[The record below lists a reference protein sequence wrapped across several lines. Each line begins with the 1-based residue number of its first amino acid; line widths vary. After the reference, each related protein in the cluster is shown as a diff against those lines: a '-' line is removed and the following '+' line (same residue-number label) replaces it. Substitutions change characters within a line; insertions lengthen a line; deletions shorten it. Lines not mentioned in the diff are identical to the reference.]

1 MKPAKR
7 KRRHAP
13 AGLAAFEP
21 LEGRLALAS
30 SADLPSI
37 ATAASASLPAVVA
50 NIAPPLA
57 GQTQGSILVAD
68 LGIGAAG
75 GIAITGTQL
84 QGGRLFYSV
93 DGGIT
98 WGEVGPVSPTAAQL
112 LQADSQTRLYF
123 QPATGSAAGLADVIT
138 CKAWEPTNG
147 FANGATGVDTLLKPA
162 QTIRRIAS
170 RDAATATAVSPNGQF
185 AITADRAGGIVVT
198 SLASPAEAEAIAHL
212 DTPGAAVGIT
222 IAADGSQAF
231 IADDY
236 GGVQVISLADP
247 ANPVITAT
255 VEPINNGYAL
265 GVAAAGSR
273 YLFVAASSQGLDIV
287 DLNAP
292 GGPAIVKN
300 VPLNDY
306 AVSVTASADGRHAY
320 IGTITGLVIV
330 DALSPAT
337 AQVVRSVAT
346 GGSVE
351 GVAVHPSGS
360 HLLLACAQDGVKV
373 VAVTNPTA
381 ASVVKTIPTSGT
393 AWSVAVA
400 PNGGRA
406 YVGLGRDGGV
416 EVLNVTTPAQAT
428 LIGAIH
434 ATGFTVGTSV
444 TPDNRYVLV
453 ADGSVGTRLVDTA
466 IPQRTQVVNTAGGA
480 NRVAITSGGDYAF
493 VADDTSGLAI
503 IQLNNSGAAT
513 VAGTVATGRFAAD
526 VALSGT
532 NRYAYVADTTTG
544 LVVVDAVNRSAPSV
558 ARTIASPTNAI
569 AVEVTADGAYAAVA
583 DRFGGFVLYS
593 LANPAVP
600 SEAGRVGGLW
610 PVTDMAIDAARQTAI
625 LATDYRGIQ
634 VFDIS
639 SPATPRSV
647 ATLNLPGTAVAVAV
661 SADGSR
667 AYVAAG
673 EDGLHIVDLSNRTA
687 PVRIGTFLGDAPVT
701 GVSVSDDGTQ
711 LYVATTQGVAILLTA
726 AADGPILV
734 GVLETPGTAKATVV
748 SSQGKAVV
756 AVGSAGVFLRDVT
769 APAGFSRAS
778 SGIEAA
784 NYGTVESRGNVALAR
799 DAGGV
804 WRANETPVQTP
815 AGTESMLGIWQLA
828 EAETIGGSNLLFAR
842 HPSGAVHRLVADSN
856 WQLIGFSGVGN
867 ADSRWLP
874 GTARGQAAPPDTSN
888 PIPTGVTVPLDLV
901 GGVFLRHDA
910 AGTLYA
916 DATPLSQAGSPLSLS
931 TLGDLR
937 PLAAE
942 VFPTGNHLLLRSP
955 ANELIVWNFTSEW
968 AFTDADS
975 PVAANTIT
983 GLGLLALFG
992 VGGDGSSS

>member
-1 MKPAKR
+1 M
-7 KRRHAP
+7 
-13 AGLAAFEP
+13 
-21 LEGRLALAS
+21 ALAS
-30 SADLPSI
+30 SADLPAI
-37 ATAASASLPAVVA
+37 TAAASASLPAVVA

-57 GQTQGSILVAD
+57 GQTQGSVLVAD
-68 LGIGAAG
+68 LGTGDAG

-84 QGGRLFYSV
+84 QGGRLFFSV
-93 DGGIT
+93 DGGVT
-98 WGEVGPVSPTAAQL
+98 WGEVGPVSPTAARL
-112 LQADSQTRLYF
+112 LRADIQTRLYF
-123 QPATGSAAGLADVIT
+123 QPATGSAAGLSDVIT
-138 CKAWEPTNG
+138 YKAWEPTNG
-147 FANGATGVDTLLKPA
+147 FANGATGIDTLLKPA

-198 SLASPAEAEAIAHL
+198 SLANPAEAEAIAHL
-212 DTPGAAVGIT
+212 ATPGAAVGIT
-222 IAADGSQAF
+222 IAADGSRAF
-231 IADDY
+231 VADDY
-236 GGVQVISLADP
+236 GGVQVVSLADP
-247 ANPVITAT
+247 ANPVITRT
-255 VEPINNGYAL
+255 IEPIGNGYAL

-273 YLFVAASSQGLDIV
+273 YLFVAASSKGLDIV
-287 DLNAP
+287 DLNTP
-292 GGPAIVKN
+292 GGPAIVKT

-306 AVSVTASADGRHAY
+306 AISVAASANGRYAY

-330 DALSPAT
+330 DALNPAT
-337 AQVVRSVAT
+337 AQVVRSIAT
-346 GGSVE
+346 GGAVE
-351 GVAVHPSGS
+351 GVAVHPAGG
-360 HLLLACAQDGVKV
+360 HLLIACAQDGVKV
-373 VAVTNPTA
+373 VAVTNSGA
-381 ASVVKTIPTSGT
+381 AGVVKTIPTAGT
-393 AWSVAVA
+393 ALSVTVA
-400 PNGGRA
+400 PNGGKA
-406 YVGLGRDGGV
+406 YVGLGHDGGV

-428 LIGAIH
+428 VMGAIH

-444 TPDNRYVLV
+444 TPNNRYVLV
-453 ADGSVGTRLVDTA
+453 ADGAVGTRLVDTA

-503 IQLNNSGAAT
+503 IQLNTSGAAT

-526 VALSGT
+526 VALSAT

-558 ARTIASPTNAI
+558 ARTITSPTNAI

-610 PVTDMAIDAARQTAI
+610 PVTDMAIDTSRQTAI

-639 SPATPRSV
+639 APTTPRSV
-647 ATLNLPGTAVAVAV
+647 ATLNLPGTAVAVAI

-667 AYVAAG
+667 GYVAAG

-687 PVRIGTFLGDAPVT
+687 PVRIGTYLGDAAIT

-711 LYVATTQGVAILLTA
+711 LYVATTQGVAILLTEA
-726 AADGPILV
+726 EDGPMLV
-734 GVLETPGTAKATVV
+734 GVLETPGTAEATAV
-748 SSQGKAVV
+748 SSQGQAVV
-756 AVGSAGVFLRDVT
+756 TVGSAGVFLRDVT

-778 SGIEAA
+778 AGIEAA

-804 WRANETPVQTP
+804 WRANETPVQPP
-815 AGTESMLGIWQLA
+815 AGTESMLGNWQLA

-856 WQLIGFSGVGN
+856 WRLIGFSGVGN
-867 ADSRWLP
+867 ADSRLLP
-874 GTARGQAAPPDTSN
+874 GTARGQEAPPGATN
-888 PIPTGVTVPLDLV
+888 PIQGGVTVPLDLV
-901 GGVFLRHDA
+901 GSVFLRHDE

-916 DATPLSQAGSPLSLS
+916 DATPLMTEEGSPLFLAA
-931 TLGDLR
+931 LGDLR

-942 VFPTGNHLLLRSP
+942 VFPTGKHLLLRSP

-968 AFTDADS
+968 VFTDADS

-992 VGGDGSSS
+992 AGGDSVTS